1 MSNFY
6 IDQDGIVQPV
16 YPSSN
21 LPPGTPLFETREGA
35 NSAIP
40 PKTRNV
46 GWMYSDRMVADYVY
60 KDSANRVFFLSDVSS
75 VTGGSTYIMYEAV
88 GLDADKY
95 QTTWDADSL
104 GNERNGPSLSTVLPD
119 ADIIRST
126 GGERLT
132 MQNFTVA
139 RTPE

>member
-6 IDQDGIVQPV
+6 IDPDGIVQPV
-16 YPSSN
+16 YPSSRIS
-21 LPPGTPLFETREGA
+21 PGTPLFETREEA

-40 PKTRNV
+40 AKTRNV

-60 KDSANRVFFLSDVSS
+60 AENGKTFFLYDVSS
-75 VTGGSTYIMYEAV
+75 VTDDSTYVMYEAV
-88 GLDADKY
+88 GLAPGDYAS
-95 QTTWDADSL
+95 TWDADSL

-126 GGERLT
+126 GETRLT